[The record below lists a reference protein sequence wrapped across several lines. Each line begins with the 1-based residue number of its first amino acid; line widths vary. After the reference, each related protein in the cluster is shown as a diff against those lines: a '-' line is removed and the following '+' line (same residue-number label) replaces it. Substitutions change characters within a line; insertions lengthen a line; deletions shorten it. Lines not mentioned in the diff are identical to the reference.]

1 MAHPAGI
8 EPTANPQEGFVHTG
22 EAHIMVPGYPFEI
35 YDFANGSGSY
45 IHLTL
50 FVYKK

>member
-1 MAHPAGI
+1 M
-8 EPTANPQEGFVHTG
+8 G
-22 EAHIMVPGYPFEI
+22 EAHIMVPGNPFEI

-50 FVYKK
+50 FAQKKKKTAQTAQSSWHPL